1 MGKQF
6 RFFTEMHFPP
16 YTINDYY
23 ENITYENTCF
33 TLTSPED
40 EELAGL
46 VSAVEVE
53 PPELGLAAAA
63 VDREVADG
71 LPRLEA
77 AWSDHIDLAL
87 CQCLY
92 RVEMSTK
99 FRDFFTIF
107 EQAAAL
113 PLPSQC

>member
-46 VSAVEVE
+46 VGAVEVE

-87 CQCLY
+87 C
-92 RVEMSTK
+92 
-99 FRDFFTIF
+99 
-107 EQAAAL
+107 
-113 PLPSQC
+113 